1 MIKNGLEYKECPEC
15 KRICLKPEITSDGIC
30 KDCLIESLGKENKRL
45 EEELKT
51 VEQRILDNW
60 CRNEQNRH
68 LRSIVDRARAVFGL
82 ARFPSGLR
90 NCLMTTRTLT
100 VRLVE

>member
-45 EEELKT
+45 EEENK
-51 VEQRILDNW
+51 
-60 CRNEQNRH
+60 H
-68 LRSIVDRARAVFGL
+68 LRSIADR
-82 ARFPSGLR
+82 
-90 NCLMTTRTLT
+90 
-100 VRLVE
+100 VRDEKLIDF